1 MKDTSNR
8 THAARRR
15 KRTRRRSK
23 RTARRTTLGVVLIAL
38 VGVFGVLVVGAL
50 AVASSFIDSLPDI
63 KDVKAVDLGT
73 NSAIYAAD
81 GSRLGVIA
89 ANHNRTPVRW
99 RQISPFL
106 RNATIA
112 IEDKRYWEHGAL
124 DYEGIGRAAW
134 RDVTS
139 GSFAEGGSTI
149 TQQVVRNL
157 YIPGEKDKK
166 TFQRKIDEAWLA
178 IQFERNYTKA
188 DILTTYLNIVFYGNN
203 AYGVEAAAQ
212 TYFSTHA
219 AKLTLAQ
226 SALIAGLPQ
235 APTDYDP
242 FTHPWQARSRRNQV
256 LNAMLDGGVIKKPA
270 YLKALKACLCLKP
283 SHIYRVVRQRTF
295 FDYVKERLSAKLD
308 PVSTDLVPSGGL
320 RIETTLDPR
329 LQFAARRAIK
339 SVLKTPGDPVAVI
352 VSIDPKTGY
361 ILAMQSSASS
371 GLHFNIATQAE
382 RQAGSTFKAIA
393 LTTAVNMGVDP
404 YHTYYNGGSEISI
417 PIPGC
422 EVPGACTD
430 PYWNVHTYHGEGGG
444 GGTLASAL
452 LRSDNVVFAQV
463 SYDVDPENI
472 VKMARALGVNK
483 SPIKPDLS
491 IALGAEDVTP
501 LEMTSAY
508 ATLAAGGV
516 YHPPQPIK
524 KVLRNGVPV
533 GDFEPKQRRV
543 ISDGV
548 AAEVDRVL
556 QDNMVSGLGTTART
570 SDGRPQGG
578 KTGTTDNS
586 EDAWFCGFT
595 PNLATCVWMGYVKAR
610 IPMLN
615 VEGVGAVSGPT
626 LPSQIWHDYMN
637 VALKKFPPVDF
648 PTPTVPFVEHQVD
661 LHYGHQGYYYTPP
674 AAPPSTPTTPTD
686 TTPTD
691 TTSTDAGGTGQ
702 PTLPPVGGDTGATTP
717 TP

>member
-1 MKDTSNR
+1 VKDTSNR
-8 THAARRR
+8 TNAARRR
-15 KRTRRRSK
+15 KRTRRRQK
-23 RTARRTTLGVVLIAL
+23 RSARRTTLGVALIAV
-38 VGVFGVLVVGAL
+38 VGLLGALVVGAL

-63 KDVKAVDLGT
+63 EDVKPVDLGQ

-124 DYEGIGRAAW
+124 DYEGIARAAW
-134 RDVTS
+134 RDLTT

-157 YIPGEKDKK
+157 YIPQEKDKK

-203 AYGVEAAAQ
+203 AYGAEAAAQ
-212 TYFSTHA
+212 TYYSKHA
-219 AKLTLAQ
+219 IQLTLAQ

-242 FTHPWQARSRRNQV
+242 FTHPWQARARRNQV
-256 LNAMLDGGVIKKPA
+256 LNAMREGGFIKKPA
-270 YLKALKACLCLKP
+270 YLKALKECVCLKP
-283 SHIYRVVRQRTF
+283 SHVYRVVRQRPF

-352 VSIDPKTGY
+352 VSIDPKTGH

-371 GLHFNIATQAE
+371 GLHFNIATQAT

-404 YHTYYNGGSEISI
+404 YHTYYSGGSQISI

-422 EVPGACTD
+422 EIPGACEH
-430 PYWNVHTYHGEGGG
+430 PYWDVHTYHGEGGG

-472 VKMARALGVNK
+472 VKIARALGVNK

-524 KVLRNGVPV
+524 KVLRRGVPV
-533 GDFEPKQRRV
+533 GDFAPKQRRV

-548 AAEVDRVL
+548 AAEVVKVL
-556 QDNMVSGLGTTART
+556 EENMTSGLGTTART

-586 EDAWFCGFT
+586 ENAWFCGFT
-595 PNLATCVWMGYVKAR
+595 PNLATCVWMGYVKAN
-610 IPMLN
+610 IPMIN

-626 LPSQIWHDYMN
+626 LPSQIWHAYMD

-648 PTPTVPFVEHQVD
+648 PQPTDAFVSHQVD
-661 LHYGHQGYYYTPP
+661 LHYGRQGYYYSAPP
-674 AAPPSTPTTPTD
+674 AAPSTPTIPTD
-686 TTPTD
+686 TAPTD
-691 TTSTDAGGTGQ
+691 TTSTDSSGAGQATQ
-702 PTLPPVGGDTGATTP
+702 SPVGGDTTTP
-717 TP
+717 